1 MRKTIKKTIRKN
13 RNKNMTVKNRIIG
26 GSFPESLGNDPIKG
40 KTLVYFVFGLG
51 CDQLD
56 LDKEK
61 KIFSRNTGIDESN
74 MILLCHK
81 NSSAIKSIGKTYFN
95 LCPLYDSDFIKKFTA
110 SIIANVKDYDKIL
123 IYGHSFGGAIVNRV
137 AEELN
142 KQEDKSFY
150 NKIYMAAFGSIYIP
164 EKMSKQEG
172 INIINYL
179 ARGDV
184 VRKCGNNYAKEIDNW
199 EIDKFKNKKIV
210 KIVEIVEIDKAIR
223 NKVSYVTLIYDKIEN
238 SNIYG
243 INFCET
249 HLCDKLTDIKELNM
263 QTGLQKY
270 IQTGKKKH
278 ILSGIGA
285 SIFGSKT
292 QWFNHTRY
300 FDLIFEFI
308 KQKTNDIEYVNKKI
322 DKDKIIPYTDNILP
336 ETDRKLTI
344 TNSLPNLDKET

>member
-13 RNKNMTVKNRIIG
+13 RNKNMTAKNRIIG
-26 GSFPESLGNDPIKG
+26 GAFPEYLGNDPTKG

-51 CDQLD
+51 CDELQLD
-56 LDKEK
+56 EEK
-61 KIFSRNTGIDESN
+61 KIFSRNTRIDKSN
-74 MILLCHK
+74 IILLCHK

-95 LCPLYDSDFIKKFTA
+95 LCPLYDSNFINKFKD
-110 SIIANVKDYDKIL
+110 SIINNVKDYDKIL
-123 IYGHSFGGAIVNRV
+123 VYGHSFGGAIVNRV

-142 KQEDKSFY
+142 KEKDKSFY
-150 NKIYMAAFGSIYIP
+150 DKIYMAAFGSIYIP
-164 EKMSKQEG
+164 QAMSKQEG

-184 VRKCGNNYAKEIDNW
+184 VRKCGNDYAKIIDNW
-199 EIDKFKNKKIV
+199 EIDNFKIIKKIKV
-210 KIVEIVEIDKAIR
+210 VNETIR
-223 NKVSYVTLIYDKIEN
+223 CNVSYIPISYNKIEN

-249 HLCDKLTDIKELNM
+249 DSCDKLIDIKELNM

-278 ILSGIGA
+278 ILSGIGE

-292 QWFNHTRY
+292 QWYNHTRY
-300 FDLIFEFI
+300 FDLVYEFI
-308 KQKTNDIEYVNKKI
+308 KQKTNDIDDFYKI
-322 DKDKIIPYTDNILP
+322 NDKIIPYTDNILP
-336 ETDRKLTI
+336 ETDRKLSI
-344 TNSLPNLDKET
+344 TNSLPDLDKQT